1 MKMAAESRKG
11 MGILLLAQYLLIK
24 YFKSS
29 NFKKKQKKRSVM
41 VSKSA
46 SIACISLRNILRMN
60 YIRFLPS
67 SVNLR

>member
-1 MKMAAESRKG
+1 MKMAAESKKG

-29 NFKKKQKKRSVM
+29 NLKKKQKNSVM

-46 SIACISLRNILRMN
+46 SIACIRLRNILRMS
-60 YIRFLPS
+60 YIQFLPS
-67 SVNLR
+67 SVNLS

>member
-29 NFKKKQKKRSVM
+29 HFKKKKKRSVM